1 MWMQIILI
9 MVRYELPRLPY
20 EYDQLEPFI
29 DTETMKIHHQK
40 HHQAY
45 VDGLNKSLEQIG
57 GTSHPQYISSILSDL
72 KSIPESGRNAINF
85 FGGGFEN
92 HRLFWETMNPS
103 NDGTPGGKLENAIV
117 VYFDNF
123 KNFKK
128 IFTETAIA
136 IQGSGWC
143 WLVFNQTYNKIEIIT
158 TFNQDS
164 PWTLQKIPLLGLDV
178 WEHAYY
184 LKYQNKRSD
193 YVEAWWN
200 VINWDYVE
208 NRFSELSR

>member
-1 MWMQIILI
+1 
-9 MVRYELPRLPY
+9 MVRYELPKLSY
-20 EYDQLEPFI
+20 GYDELEPFI

-45 VDGLNKSLEQIG
+45 VDGLNKSLEQVG
-57 GTSHPQYISSILSDL
+57 SASHPQYISSILANL
-72 KSIPESGRNAINF
+72 KSIPESGQSAINF

-92 HRLFWETMNPS
+92 HRLFWETMTPNS
-103 NDGTPGGKLENAIV
+103 NGNPGGKLEDSID
-117 VYFDNF
+117 VYFNNF
-123 KNFKK
+123 ENFKK
-128 IFTETAIA
+128 VFSEKAIS

-158 TFNQDS
+158 TLNQDS
-164 PWTLQKIPLLGLDV
+164 PWIFQKVPLLGLDV

-184 LKYQNKRSD
+184 LKYQNKRPD

-200 VINWDYVE
+200 VVNWDYVE
-208 NRFSELSR
+208 NRFTELFV

>member
-1 MWMQIILI
+1 
-9 MVRYELPRLPY
+9 MVRYELPKLSY
-20 EYDQLEPFI
+20 EYDELEPFI

-45 VDGLNKSLEQIG
+45 VDGLNKSLEQVG
-57 GTSHPQYISSILSDL
+57 SASHPQYISSILANL
-72 KSIPESGRNAINF
+72 KSIPESGQSAINF

-92 HRLFWETMNPS
+92 HRLFWETMTPNS
-103 NDGTPGGKLENAIV
+103 NGNPGGKLEDSID
-117 VYFDNF
+117 VYFNNF
-123 KNFKK
+123 ENFKK
-128 IFTETAIA
+128 VFSEKAIS

-158 TFNQDS
+158 TLNQDS
-164 PWTLQKIPLLGLDV
+164 PWIFQKVPLLGLDV

-184 LKYQNKRSD
+184 LKYQNKRPD

-200 VINWDYVE
+200 VVNWDYVE
-208 NRFSELSR
+208 NRFTELFV

>member
-1 MWMQIILI
+1 V
-9 MVRYELPRLPY
+9 VRYELPKLSY
-20 EYDQLEPFI
+20 GYDELEPFI

-45 VDGLNKSLEQIG
+45 VDGLNKSLEQVG
-57 GTSHPQYISSILSDL
+57 SASHPQYISSILANL
-72 KSIPESGRNAINF
+72 KSIPESGQSAINF

-92 HRLFWETMNPS
+92 HRLFWETMTPNS
-103 NDGTPGGKLENAIV
+103 DGNPGGKLEDSID
-117 VYFDNF
+117 VYFNNF
-123 KNFKK
+123 ENFKK
-128 IFTETAIA
+128 VFSEKAIS

-158 TFNQDS
+158 TLNQDS
-164 PWTLQKIPLLGLDV
+164 PWLFQKIPLLGLDV

-184 LKYQNKRSD
+184 LKYQNKRPD

-208 NRFSELSR
+208 NRFTELFV

>member
-1 MWMQIILI
+1 
-9 MVRYELPRLPY
+9 MVRYELPKLSY
-20 EYDQLEPFI
+20 GYDELEPFI

-45 VDGLNKSLEQIG
+45 VDGLNKSLEQVG
-57 GTSHPQYISSILSDL
+57 SASHPQYISSILANL
-72 KSIPESGRNAINF
+72 KSIPESGQSAINF

-92 HRLFWETMNPS
+92 HRLFWETMIPNS
-103 NDGTPGGKLENAIV
+103 DGIPGGKLEDSID

-123 KNFKK
+123 ENFKK
-128 IFTETAIA
+128 VFSEKAIS

-158 TFNQDS
+158 TLNQDS
-164 PWTLQKIPLLGLDV
+164 PWVFQKIPLLGLDV

-193 YVEAWWN
+193 YVKSWWN
-200 VINWDYVE
+200 VVNWDYVE
-208 NRFSELSR
+208 NRFTELFV

>member
-1 MWMQIILI
+1 
-9 MVRYELPRLPY
+9 MVIYQLPKLPY
-20 EYDQLEPFI
+20 AYDELEPFI

-45 VDGLNKSLEQIG
+45 VDGLNKSLELVG
-57 GTSHPQYISSILSDL
+57 SSSHPQYISSILSDL
-72 KSIPESGRNAINF
+72 KLIPESGQSAINF

-92 HRLFWETMNPS
+92 HKLFWETMIPNS
-103 NDGTPGGKLENAIV
+103 DGKPEGKLEDSID

-123 KNFKK
+123 ENFKK
-128 IFTETAIA
+128 VFSEKAIA

-143 WLVFNQTYNKIEIIT
+143 WMVFNQTFNKIEIIT
-158 TFNQDS
+158 TSNQDS

-184 LKYQNKRSD
+184 LNYQNKRPD
-193 YVEAWWN
+193 YIAAWWN
-200 VINWDYVE
+200 VVNWDEVD
-208 NRFSELSR
+208 NRLSKAK

>member
-1 MWMQIILI
+1 V
-9 MVRYELPRLPY
+9 VRYELPKLSY
-20 EYDQLEPFI
+20 GYDELEPFI

-45 VDGLNKSLEQIG
+45 VDGLNKSLEQVG
-57 GTSHPQYISSILSDL
+57 SASHPQYISSILANL
-72 KSIPESGRNAINF
+72 KSIPESGQSAINF

-92 HRLFWETMNPS
+92 HRLFWETMTPNS
-103 NDGTPGGKLENAIV
+103 NGNPGGKLEDSID
-117 VYFDNF
+117 VYFNNF
-123 KNFKK
+123 ENFKK
-128 IFTETAIA
+128 VFSEKAIS

-158 TFNQDS
+158 TLNQDS
-164 PWTLQKIPLLGLDV
+164 PWIFQKVPLLGLDV

-184 LKYQNKRSD
+184 LKYQNKRPD

-200 VINWDYVE
+200 VVNWDYVE
-208 NRFSELSR
+208 NRFTELFV